1 MSNDDSQFDIAVVG
15 MAGRFPGAR
24 TISQFWENLR
34 DGKETLSDF
43 TDEQL
48 LAAGV
53 PESVLN
59 DPDYVKRGAVL
70 DDMEGFDAGFFGFN
84 PNDAAVLD
92 PQHRHFLECA
102 WEAME
107 DAGHP
112 PDHFDGPVA
121 VFAGVGM
128 GSYMSFNLL
137 NNKELMDSMG
147 LFLVRHTGND
157 KDFLA
162 TRVSYEFNLTGPSVN
177 VQTAC
182 STSLVAIHLAYQAL
196 LNGEADMALAGGVTI
211 ELPHRQGYIYK
222 EGEILSPDGRCRAF
236 DADSQ
241 GTVFGSGVGVVVLRR
256 LEDALAD
263 GDHVHAVVKGSAINN
278 DGSAKVGYLAPSVD
292 GQAKAISEAISVA
305 NVDPET
311 ISYVETHGTGTN
323 VGDPIEIAALTQ
335 AFRVQ
340 TDKSG
345 YCGVGS
351 IKPNI
356 GHLDTAA
363 GVASFIKTVEALKH
377 RQIPPS
383 IWFDT
388 PNPECDFDNSPFF
401 VNAQLSNWNPG
412 YGDAD
417 SLRRAGVSSLGVG
430 GTNAHVIVEEA
441 PPVSSDVSKRARQ
454 LLLLSAKTPDALK
467 EAAVNLAEH
476 IESEPDINL
485 ADVAYTLQVGRT
497 RMTQAAAVVCKSRE
511 DAIARLNDT
520 DKLELIAGV
529 ESGRRPIAFM
539 FAGGGAQY
547 AGMGH
552 DLYESEP
559 VFRAAVDEC
568 LQLLEPEI
576 DFDLKA
582 LLFPSADQMEHA
594 ATELERPTR
603 TLPALFTIQYA
614 QARQW
619 MAWGVQPGAF
629 IGHSMGEYTAACLAG
644 VLSLR
649 DALALVSFRGRLFE
663 KLPAGTML
671 SVPLS
676 ADELQPL
683 LRDKLSVSAA
693 NAPELSVA
701 GGPVAAIEALEQRLA
716 KRDIESNRIHISVAA
731 HSLMLEPYLAEF
743 HDYVSGFTLGK
754 PEIPF
759 VSNLTGDWVTP
770 DEVSNAEYWV
780 RHLRETVRF
789 TDGLEKL
796 LEDPSRVLLEVGPG
810 RTLATLAKSHDDR
823 ATDRAKLTSLPH
835 PEDRDSSD
843 ADFMLQSLGAVW
855 AAGVEID
862 WSGFYEDEKR
872 RRLSLPTYPFEHR
885 RYWIEPDQ
893 VARGSAVDAIATE
906 PEDWFFVPVWR
917 PSPLPATDPDA
928 LARSRLLVLTD
939 GGPLDEAF
947 LAEVRGRAR
956 VVVTAEAGAD
966 YAELGEDNY
975 RIDLQNRDDFDRLFG
990 DLEKQRVLPDIV
1002 VSLLDVDSSTG
1013 KGRSAEA
1020 YTSAVGKSFVS
1031 LLHLAQALA
1040 DADIS
1045 DTVSIISI
1053 SDGMQ
1058 HIAGQGAHSPLK
1070 AMALGPLSII
1080 PRELPNVNCR
1090 SIDVSLSAK
1099 ANGSQQKLVNALL
1112 DEIAPGEAEN
1122 AVSDVIAYRGNDRL
1136 VRAFDPLPLDAPD
1149 QSGVSLR
1156 EGGTYLITGGL
1167 GGIALEVAR
1176 HLAARHPL
1184 NLVLTGRSELPE
1196 SSEWSAWLAD
1206 HDENDLTSRKIA
1218 RLQALEEA
1226 GTSVSY
1232 LRADIAD
1239 KDQVEALVQTTQQ
1252 HYGPING
1259 IFHTAGVL
1267 DDAPVLLKTAAE
1279 AEAVLRAKVLGSM
1292 VLAETVPNEALDFTL
1307 LFSSISSFAGLPGQV
1322 DYAAANA
1329 FMDAYAHYR
1338 NSNGIRT
1345 VAINWPAWQEV
1356 GMAAE
1361 LARMLGGETEFPVDH
1376 PLLDKCTRQTSTE
1389 AIFSTRLDP
1398 SADWI
1403 LAEHRL
1409 RDGDCLIPGAGY
1421 IELARA
1427 AHEAYTGDS
1436 RPDFTDVYF
1445 MAPFTVTDGETGE
1458 LQIRL
1463 ERNADEVEFAL
1474 FSETSSGIAE
1484 HVRGTLKSTGQHTDT
1499 PAEISKLQ
1507 SACQVRSEEFSGHD
1521 HHSHIAF
1528 GPRWGSLR
1536 QIDYGGNQALVTLE
1550 MPAEFEA
1557 ELDAYDLHPAL
1568 LDLSMAAAQS
1578 LITGFDPDKDFFVP
1592 IGCTLAR
1599 INAPLKSRMY
1609 SLISYKPNAEGQHDQ
1624 DIALFDIDVMDEA
1637 GEHLLRISDFT
1648 MKRIAD
1654 KALLAG
1660 DSDTGA
1666 GVPAATDSAALG
1678 LVSRSLELGIA
1689 PPQGLEA
1696 LDRIMAGRGLSQ
1708 VAVSVRPLDT
1718 LLAELRSLMG
1728 VSAGSEAEAETIRD
1742 PQLAELE
1749 QILLE
1754 HPAVDVAVAM
1764 SIMDRP
1770 GERRVVAYLVYDPA
1784 EHVTVTELR
1793 RFVKGRVDLD
1803 FVPRAFVE
1811 LDELPRKA
1819 NGDPDYAALPDPFGP
1834 GDDHIAPRTNTEKL
1848 IADIWQDVLRV
1859 KRVGVYDNFFD
1870 VGGHSLLSIRVITKV
1885 KKQTGVQLNQAIMV
1899 LQTLEQVAKECE
1911 GMLEA
1916 S

>member
-1 MSNDDSQFDIAVVG
+1 MSQSESQFDIAVVG
-15 MAGRFPGAR
+15 MSGRFPGAA
-24 TISQFWENLR
+24 TIRQFWENLR
-34 DGKETLSDF
+34 DGRETLTDF

-59 DPDYVKRGAVL
+59 DPNYVKRGAVL
-70 DDMEGFDAGFFGFN
+70 EDMEGFDAGFFGFN

-112 PDHFDGPVA
+112 PDRFKGPVA
-121 VFAGVGM
+121 VYAGVGM

-137 NNKELMDSMG
+137 NNRELMDSMG

-211 ELPHRQGYIYK
+211 ELPHRQGYLYK

-241 GTVFGSGVGVVVLRR
+241 GTVFGSGAGVVVLRR

-263 GDHVHAVVKGSAINN
+263 GDHIHAIIKGSAINN

-292 GQAKAISEAISVA
+292 GQAKAISEAIAVA
-305 NVDPET
+305 DIDPET
-311 ISYVETHGTGTN
+311 ISYIETHGTGTN

-335 AFRVQ
+335 AFRAS
-340 TDKSG
+340 TEKSG

-383 IWFDT
+383 IWFDS
-388 PNPECDFDNSPFF
+388 PNPECDFDNSPFY
-401 VNAQLSNWNPG
+401 VVSELADWNPG

-417 SLRRAGVSSLGVG
+417 SPRRAGVSSLGVG

-441 PPVSSDVSKRARQ
+441 PLVASDISKQARQ

-467 EAAVNLAEH
+467 EAAINLAEH
-476 IESEPDINL
+476 IESESEINL
-485 ADVAYTLQVGRT
+485 ADVAWTLQVGRT
-497 RMTQAAAVVCKSRE
+497 RMTQATAVVCESRK
-511 DAIARLNDT
+511 DAIAALKDT
-520 DKLELIAGV
+520 DNLELISGV
-529 ESGRRPIAFM
+529 ETGGRSIAFM

-547 AGMGH
+547 AGMGRE
-552 DLYESEP
+552 LYESEP

-568 LQLLEPEI
+568 LSLLEPEI

-582 LLFPSADQMEHA
+582 LLFPAPDAMDA
-594 ATELERPTR
+594 AAAELERPTR

-614 QARQW
+614 QACQW
-619 MAWGVQPGAF
+619 MAWGVQPGALV
-629 IGHSMGEYTAACLAG
+629 GHSMGEYTAACLSG
-644 VLSLR
+644 VLNLK
-649 DALALVSFRGRLFE
+649 DALALVAFRGRLFE

-676 ADELQPL
+676 ATELQPL
-683 LRDKLSVSAA
+683 LGDELSLSAA

-716 KRDIESNRIHISVAA
+716 ERDIESTRIHISVAA
-731 HSLMLEPYLAEF
+731 HSLMLEPFLAEF
-743 HDYVSGFTLGK
+743 RDYVAGFMLGK

-759 VSNLTGDWVTP
+759 ISNLTGDWVKP
-770 DEVSNAEYWV
+770 DEVSKPEYWV

-789 TDGLEKL
+789 SDGLVKL

-810 RTLATLAKSHDDR
+810 RTLATLAKSHDDQ
-823 ATDRAKLTSLPH
+823 AADRAKLTSLPH
-835 PEDRDSSD
+835 PEDRDTSD
-843 ADFMLQSLGAVW
+843 AAFMLKALGELW

-862 WSGFYEDEKR
+862 WQSFYADEQR
-872 RRLSLPTYPFEHR
+872 CRLSLPTYPFEHR
-885 RYWIEPDQ
+885 RYWIEPTQTAAAADTT
-893 VARGSAVDAIATE
+893 AAA
-906 PEDWFFVPVWR
+906 PEDWFYTPVWR

-928 LARSRLLVLTD
+928 LARSRLLVLTA
-939 GGPLDEAF
+939 GGPLDDAF
-947 LAEVRGRAR
+947 LAEARGRAR

-966 YAELGEDNY
+966 FAELGDDKY
-975 RIDLQNRDDFDRLFG
+975 RIDLQSRDDFDRLFA
-990 DLEKQRVLPDIV
+990 DLDKQRVLPDVII
-1002 VSLLDVDSSTG
+1002 SLLDVDAAADNCG
-1013 KGRSAEA
+1013 IADA
-1020 YTSAVGKSFVS
+1020 YLSAVDKSFVS

-1040 DADIS
+1040 DVDIS
-1045 DTVSIISI
+1045 DAVSIISI

-1058 HIAGQGAHSPLK
+1058 HIAGQGAHAPLK
-1070 AMALGPLSII
+1070 ALALGPVSVI
-1080 PRELPNVNCR
+1080 PREFPDLKAR

-1099 ANGSQQKLVNALL
+1099 ANGSQQNLVSALL
-1112 DEIAPGEAEN
+1112 NEIAGA
-1122 AVSDVIAYRGNDRL
+1122 ADDVIAYRGNNRL
-1136 VRAFDPLPLDAPD
+1136 VRAFDPLSLGAPGQND
-1149 QSGVSLR
+1149 ISIR

-1167 GGIALEVAR
+1167 GGIALEVAG
-1176 HLAARHPL
+1176 HLAGRYPL

-1196 SSEWSAWLAD
+1196 ASEWNGWLAD
-1206 HDENDLTSRKIA
+1206 HAENDLTSRKIA

-1226 GTSVSY
+1226 GAAVSY
-1232 LRADIAD
+1232 ISADIAD
-1239 KDQVEALVQTTQQ
+1239 KDQVNALVQKVQQ
-1252 HYGPING
+1252 QFGPING
-1259 IFHTAGVL
+1259 VFHTAGVL
-1267 DDAPVLLKTAAE
+1267 DDAPVLLKMVAE

-1292 VLAETVPNEALDFTL
+1292 VLAETVPGEKLDFTI
-1307 LFSSISSFAGLPGQV
+1307 LFSSVSSFAGLPGQV
-1322 DYAAANA
+1322 DYSAANA
-1329 FMDAYAHYR
+1329 FMDAYAHCR
-1338 NSNGIRT
+1338 NSNGART

-1361 LARMLGGETEFPVDH
+1361 LARMLGGEAGFPVDH
-1376 PLLDKCTRQTSTE
+1376 PLLDRCTRQTPTE
-1389 AIFSTRLDP
+1389 AVFSTQLDP
-1398 SADWI
+1398 ASDWI

-1409 RDGDCLIPGAGY
+1409 RDGACLIPGAGY

-1427 AHEAYTGDS
+1427 AYEVYTGDS
-1436 RPDFTDVYF
+1436 KPDFADVFF
-1445 MAPFTVTDGETGE
+1445 MAPFTVADGETGE

-1463 ERNADEVEFAL
+1463 EKSADEYEFVL
-1474 FSETSSGIAE
+1474 FSEAGGGVAE
-1484 HVRGTLKSTGQHTDT
+1484 HVRGTLKSAAARTDA
-1499 PAEISKLQ
+1499 PADISALK
-1507 SACQVRSEEFSGHD
+1507 SACADRSEEFSGHD
-1521 HHSHIAF
+1521 HHSYIAF

-1536 QIDYGGNQALVTLE
+1536 QIDYGGNQALVSLE
-1550 MPAEFEA
+1550 MPAEFA
-1557 ELDAYDLHPAL
+1557 GELDAYGLHPAL

-1592 IGCTLAR
+1592 IGCTSAR
-1599 INAPLKSRMY
+1599 LNAPLKSRLY
-1609 SLISYKPNAEGQHDQ
+1609 SLINYKPNAEGQHDQ
-1624 DIALFDIDVMDEA
+1624 DIALFDIDVMDES
-1637 GEHLLRISDFT
+1637 GEHMLRISDFT

-1654 KALLAG
+1654 RTLLA
-1660 DSDTGA
+1660 SDA
-1666 GVPAATDSAALG
+1666 EAAVAAPADTDSAALE

-1689 PPQGLEA
+1689 PAQGLEA
-1696 LDRIMAGRGLSQ
+1696 LDRILACRGLPQ
-1708 VAVSVRPLDT
+1708 VVVSVRPIDA

-1728 VSAGSEAEAETIRD
+1728 VTAGSEAEEEIAHD
-1742 PQLAELE
+1742 PQLAALE

-1754 HPAVDVAVAM
+1754 HPAIAEAVAT
-1764 SIMDRP
+1764 SVMDRP
-1770 GERRVVAYLVYDPA
+1770 GERRVIAYLVYDPA
-1784 EHVTVTELR
+1784 EHATVTELR
-1793 RFVKGRVDLD
+1793 RFVKGKVELD

-1811 LDELPRKA
+1811 LDELPRKS
-1819 NGDPDYAALPDPFGP
+1819 NGDPDYTALPDPFGP
-1834 GDDHIAPRTNTEKL
+1834 GDDHIAPRTDTEKM
-1848 IADIWQDVLRV
+1848 IADIWQDVLGV